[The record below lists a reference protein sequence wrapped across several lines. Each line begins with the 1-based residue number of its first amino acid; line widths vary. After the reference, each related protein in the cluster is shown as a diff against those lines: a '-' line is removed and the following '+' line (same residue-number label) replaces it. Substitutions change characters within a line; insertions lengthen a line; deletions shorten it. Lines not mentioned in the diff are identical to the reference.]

1 MRAMIAALLLAT
13 ASTAQ
18 TAPLTVQMG
27 ETWLFTVKDGEP
39 ANVKKAA
46 PSAKPAKGQL
56 MVTARALF
64 GTNMIITNNSS
75 IPYTYRAELFVL
87 GEPSGARSCTLPAN
101 GQPVLEQWPQKA
113 DAVRISQ
120 FKPATESGRC

>member
-18 TAPLTVQMG
+18 AAPLTVQMG

-39 ANVKKAA
+39 ANATKAA

-56 MVTARALF
+56 MVTVRTLF

-75 IPYTYRAELFVL
+75 TAYIYRAELFVS

-101 GQPVLEQWPQKA
+101 GLPVMEQWPQKA

-120 FKPATESGRC
+120 FKSATEPGRC